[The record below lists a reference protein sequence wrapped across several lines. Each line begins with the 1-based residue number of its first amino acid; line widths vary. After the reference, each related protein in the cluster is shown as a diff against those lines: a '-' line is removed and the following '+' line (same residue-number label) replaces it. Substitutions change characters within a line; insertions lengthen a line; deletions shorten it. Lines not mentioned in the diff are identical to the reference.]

1 VSFYLVVTKLIF
13 IFAVNLK
20 TLKMSETKNSYLILI
35 EILVTQISE
44 LRQKTN
50 TEKEIN
56 KRLDLL
62 ILFLY
67 NLKED
72 VVNTNFKLSEQEK
85 LDAIASECHKTLGT
99 RMNQSKYKIQSDEVD
114 NLKKITSEFNEISK
128 KLRSKCL
135 KVQVTQMPNGDIRT
149 GIYKKL

>member
-1 VSFYLVVTKLIF
+1 
-13 IFAVNLK
+13 
-20 TLKMSETKNSYLILI
+20 MSETKNSYLVLI

-99 RMNQSKYKIQSDEVD
+99 CMNQSKYKIQSDEVD

-135 KVQVTQMPNGDIRT
+135 KVQVAQMPNGDIKT
-149 GIYKKL
+149 SIYKKL